1 MRSETIDP
9 DNVAAFLIDLTAL
22 TKKHGIEIAG
32 CGCCGSPYL
41 LPTDK
46 YGEYILNAPNDW
58 SGWTRL
64 TYVNGKDLQP

>member
-1 MRSETIDP
+1 MRSEVIDP
-9 DNVAAFLIDLTAL
+9 DKVAAFLADLTAL

-41 LPTDK
+41 LETDK
-46 YGEYILNAPNDW
+46 HGEYMINGPND
-58 SGWTRL
+58 WTRL